1 MATITRRDTQSPE
14 HRWQAKVR
22 LKGFPS
28 QSKSFPTRVQ
38 AENWA
43 HGVETEMRHGTFVDT
58 TAARETTLGDLLQKY
73 AERVSPTKKSGAGEA
88 KRIRSM
94 LRWHL
99 CKYAVVNVTPVV
111 LAEWRDERLQAVT
124 GSTVNRE
131 LNLLSHVF
139 STAMIEW
146 GVHLPTN
153 PVSRIRR
160 PKHNKPRNRRTEGG
174 EESLLLYECK
184 RARNKHLYPA
194 VLLAIETGMRRSE
207 IVGIQWPNVDLSKRV
222 LWLPDTKNGDSR
234 AVALSSRAT
243 KALEIVTTDRTGA
256 VFPGLTVDAI
266 KCAYRRA
273 RKRASIDGLR
283 FHDLRHEA
291 TSRLFEKGLNPMEV
305 ASITGHKTLS
315 MLKRYTH
322 LRAEDLAKKL
332 G

>member
-1 MATITRRDTQSPE
+1 MATITRRDTHSPE

-22 LKGFPS
+22 LKGFPV
-28 QSKSFPTRVQ
+28 QSKSFPTKAE

-43 HGVETEMRHGTFVDT
+43 QSIEAEMRRGTFVDT
-58 TAARETTLGDLLQKY
+58 AAARATTLGDLLQRY
-73 AERVSPTKKSGAGEA
+73 AERVSPTKKSGEQEV

-94 LRWHL
+94 LAWPL
-99 CKYAVVNVTPVV
+99 CQYAAANVSPAV
-111 LAEWRDERLQAVT
+111 LAEWRDERLQSVS

-146 GVHLPTN
+146 AIHLPAN

-207 IVGIQWPNVDLSKRV
+207 IVGIEWANINLDRRV
-222 LWLPDTKNGDSR
+222 LWLPDSKNDEER
-234 AVALSSRAT
+234 TVALSSRAVD
-243 KALEIVTTDRTGA
+243 ALAQVTADRIGP

-273 RKRASIDGLR
+273 RSRANIDGLR

-315 MLKRYTH
+315 MLQRYTH

>member
-22 LKGFPS
+22 LKGFPA
-28 QSKSFPTRVQ
+28 QSKSFPTKVQ
-38 AENWA
+38 AEDWA
-43 HGVETEMRHGTFVDT
+43 RTIESEMRRGTFVDT
-58 TAARETTLGDLLQKY
+58 AAARETTLGDLLQKY

-94 LRWHL
+94 LKWHL
-99 CKYAVVNVTPVV
+99 CKYAVANVTAVV
-111 LAEWRDERLQAVT
+111 LAEWRDGRLRAVS

-146 GVHLPTN
+146 GIHLPTN
-153 PVSRIRR
+153 PVSQIRR

-184 RARNKHLYPA
+184 RARNKHLHTA

-207 IVGIQWPNVDLSKRV
+207 VVGIQWPNVDLAKRV

-243 KALEIVTTDRTGA
+243 KALETVTTDRTGS

-273 RKRASIDGLR
+273 RKRAKIDGLR

-315 MLKRYTH
+315 MLQRYTH

>member
-28 QSKSFPTRVQ
+28 QSQSFPTRIQ
-38 AENWA
+38 AEDWA
-43 HGVETEMRHGTFVDT
+43 RSVETEMRRGTFVDIAT
-58 TAARETTLGDLLQKY
+58 ARETTLGDLLQKY
-73 AERVSPTKKSGAGEA
+73 AERVSPTKKSGTGEA

-94 LRWHL
+94 LKWHL
-99 CKYAVVNVTPVV
+99 CKYAVANVTAVV
-111 LAEWRDERLQAVT
+111 LAEWRDERLQAVS

-146 GVHLPTN
+146 GIHLPTN

-174 EESLLLYECK
+174 EESLLLYECRK
-184 RARNKHLYPA
+184 ARNKHLYPA

-207 IVGIQWPNVDLSKRV
+207 VVGIEWPNIDLDRRV
-222 LWLPDTKNGDSR
+222 LWLPDSKNGEGRAIALSTR
-234 AVALSSRAT
+234 AVQALA
-243 KALEIVTTDRTGA
+243 AIATDRSGP

-273 RKRASIDGLR
+273 RARAKIDGLR

-315 MLKRYTH
+315 MLQRYTH

>member
-22 LKGFPS
+22 LKGFPA
-28 QSKSFPTRVQ
+28 QSKSFPTKVQ
-38 AENWA
+38 AEDWA
-43 HGVETEMRHGTFVDT
+43 RAIETEMRRGSFVDT
-58 TAARETTLGDLLQKY
+58 AAARETTLGDLLQKY

-94 LRWHL
+94 LAWPL
-99 CKYAVVNVTPVV
+99 CKFSAAHVTPAV
-111 LAEWRDERLQAVT
+111 LAEWRDERLQSVS

-146 GVHLPTN
+146 DIHLPAN

-207 IVGIQWPNVDLSKRV
+207 IVGMLWPNIDLDKRI
-222 LWLPDTKNGDSR
+222 LWLPDSKNGDGR
-234 AVALSSRAT
+234 AVALSTRAAT
-243 KALEIVTTDRTGA
+243 ALASITTERTGP

-266 KCAYRRA
+266 KGAYRRA

-315 MLKRYTH
+315 MLQRYTH